1 MTTLQAAVKPPVMS
15 RDEAEPRP
23 GRSSAAFLIA
33 AIQMMVGV
41 GLIIVGSV
49 VMDRLT
55 AWPRWIAVLVGI
67 VLVYRGLDGSL
78 HVLLKRRVQVG
89 AWLSGVWLIGLLV
102 LAIFA
107 PLLGFEKPNYLPL
120 TVHIYQR
127 ADLFSSHPLG
137 TDGFG
142 RGELSRAVYGARV
155 SLLLG
160 FGCTAVG
167 LMIGSTLG
175 IIAGFYRGRIGI
187 AISIIN
193 DTFLAFPPLVFLL
206 ALVAALRPSVLTLF
220 VALSLLTIPTI
231 VRLAR
236 AGTMNLMDR
245 DFVLAAKVAGARNSR
260 IMMREI
266 LPNILWSLLSYG
278 MVLVAII
285 IIAEASLSF
294 LGLGIK
300 VPYPTW
306 GNMIAANQNVFQ
318 AKPNT
323 VVVPAVFLFL
333 TVFSCNRLGEEGRK
347 RSEVR
352 EVVI

>member
-1 MTTLQAAVKPPVMS
+1 MTTVQ
-15 RDEAEPRP
+15 EASQR
-23 GRSSAAFLIA
+23 SAAQVPERVVSNRTRRPLIVGILA
-33 AIQMMVGV
+33 VLAGV
-41 GLIIVGSV
+41 GLICIGTIVLDTV
-49 VMDRLT
+49 T
-55 AWPRWIAVLVGI
+55 AWPRWISVLVGI
-67 VLVYRGLDGSL
+67 GMVYRGLEVCL
-78 HVLLKRRVQVG
+78 RALFRRKVPLG
-89 AWLSGVWLIGLLV
+89 AWLSAIWLIGLLV
-102 LAIFA
+102 LAVFA
-107 PLLGFEKPNYLPL
+107 PILGFEKPNYLPL

-142 RGELSRAVYGARV
+142 RGDLSRAIYGARV

-167 LMIGSTLG
+167 LIVGSTLG
-175 IIAGFYRGRIGI
+175 IVAGYYRGRIGRL
-187 AISIIN
+187 ISIAN
-193 DTFLAFPPLVFLL
+193 DTLLAFPPLVFLL
-206 ALVAALRPSVLTLF
+206 ALVAALRPSVGTLF

-236 AGTMNLMDR
+236 SSTMNLAGR
-245 DFVLAAKVAGARNSR
+245 DFVLAAKVSGAGDAR
-260 IMMREI
+260 IMAREI

-306 GNMIAANQNVFQ
+306 GNMIAANQTVFQ
-318 AKPNT
+318 TEPTT

-333 TVFSCNRLGEEGRK
+333 TVFACNRLGEEGRK

-352 EVVI
+352 EVVM